1 MFTGLVETVGEVN
14 SVKAEKDI
22 WLIDICAPAIASQ
35 LKYGDSVAVSGA
47 CLTVVAC
54 DSSLFCA
61 EMMEETKART
71 KLGSLKSGDRVNLER
86 AMRADGRFDGHVVS
100 GHIDGLARVMSIEET
115 SKTRK
120 IFFVA
125 ADDILSGIV
134 AKGSVAI
141 DGVSLTVIDADD
153 KHFSVGLI
161 PTTLAETS
169 LAQLRKGDAVNVET
183 DILGKYV
190 AKCLETRFGTK
201 TKENETVTW
210 EKLAENGW
218 I

>member
-1 MFTGLVETVGEVN
+1 MFTGLTETVGEVN

-22 WLIDICAPAIASQ
+22 WLIDIFAPAIASQ

-47 CLTVVAC
+47 CLTVVSYG
-54 DSSLFCA
+54 SSGFCA
-61 EMMEETKART
+61 QMMEETKLRT
-71 KLGSLKSGDRVNLER
+71 KLGSLKSGDSVNLER
-86 AMRADGRFDGHVVS
+86 AMRADSRFDGHVVS
-100 GHIDGLARVMSIEET
+100 GHIDGLATVEAIEET

-120 IFFVA
+120 IFFTA
-125 ADDILSGIV
+125 AADILSGIV
-134 AKGSVAI
+134 SKGSVTI

-161 PTTLAETS
+161 PTTLSETS
-169 LAQLRKGDAVNVET
+169 LAALHVGDAVNIET

-190 AKCLETRFGTK
+190 AKCLEARFAAK
-201 TKENETVTW
+201 TKESETVTW
-210 EKLAENGW
+210 EKLADNGW